1 MSAHASL
8 RVHETVRTLSNPMI
22 GAADADDHPS
32 SPKTRAAAETDVTET
47 ENALTE
53 Y

>member
-8 RVHETVRTLSNPMI
+8 RVHETVHTLSNPMI
-22 GAADADDHPS
+22 GAADAE
-32 SPKTRAAAETDVTET
+32 TRAAAETDVTET
-47 ENALTE
+47 ENALTA